1 MPRHT
6 VAIIQSNYLPW
17 KGYFDILHDVD
28 TFIFYDD
35 VQYTHRDWRN
45 RNRVKTPTGPVWL
58 TVPVGSSTDR
68 LICEA
73 RIEGESWARKHW
85 ETLRHQYGRTPHF
98 ERYAPLLRD
107 VYLSRK
113 WTHLSE
119 LNQFLV
125 RHIAHECLGLRV
137 RFRDSREWTLAG
149 AKQERILD
157 LLRQAGATHYVS
169 GPAARSYLRQEDFDA
184 AGIQLTYKDYGGY
197 PEYPQVHP
205 PFEHAVTV
213 LDVLF
218 HLGPEA
224 PEAIWG
230 WRGRAPRADR

>member
-1 MPRHT
+1 MLKPRHT
-6 VAIIQSNYLPW
+6 VAILQSNYLPW
-17 KGYFDILHDVD
+17 KGYFDIIHDVD

-45 RNRVKTPTGPVWL
+45 RNRVKTAQGPLWL
-58 TVPVGSSTDR
+58 TVPVGSRTDR
-68 LICEA
+68 RICDV
-73 RIEGESWARKHW
+73 RIEDAGWARRHW
-85 ETLRHQYGRTPHF
+85 ETLRHLYGQAPHF
-98 ERYAPLLRD
+98 ARVAPLLQET
-107 VYLSRK
+107 YLERT

-125 RHIAHECLGLRV
+125 QRIARDFLGLTT
-137 RFRDSREWTLAG
+137 RFRDSREWTVQG

-169 GPAARSYLRQEDFDA
+169 GPAAKDYLRQEAFDA
-184 AGIQLTYKDYGGY
+184 AGIVLTYKDYAGY
-197 PEYPQVHP
+197 PEYPQAHP

-218 HLGPEA
+218 QLGPEA
-224 PEAIWG
+224 PRAIWG
-230 WRGRAPRADR
+230 WRGT